1 MKLIFSLLILFIC
14 ISCSQKKAEH
24 LEPTINDEVNEI
36 AFFKNDTLK
45 QIIDRILDKNNEST
59 NLNIELL
66 DLEGNQF
73 VRIQV
78 NDSVYDCTNI
88 KGFYTY
94 KNNTLVLIDESKKL
108 DFTKIV
114 DLDRSLS
121 LDLCKKLLRKEIRI
135 VMDPKT
141 YIYIV
146 NDSGKISYPNGD
158 SLVYKNEKIKIEYW
172 QVDDNEDKLKAKEV
186 GEIPNTDL

>member
-1 MKLIFSLLILFIC
+1 MFS
-14 ISCSQKKAEH
+14 KKAEH
-24 LEPTINDEVNEI
+24 LEPTINEEVNEI

-73 VRIQV
+73 VRIQM

-88 KGFYTY
+88 KGFYIY

-121 LDLCKKLLRKEIRI
+121 LDLCKELLRKEIRI

-141 YIYIV
+141 YIYRV
-146 NDSGKISYPNGD
+146 NDNGKISYPNGD

-172 QVDDNEDKLKAKEV
+172 QVEDNEDKLKTKGV